1 MKKTLLATKMTAL
14 VLLLSIFLS
23 SCTYIRNFFADNGT
37 ENSGGDSGNTGNTGN
52 TENSGGTD
60 AGKDETGGT
69 EDGEQN
75 TVKDASEYIQL
86 TLTDS
91 QRYKTA
97 SPVTE
102 ERAKAAMDRVIEKLR
117 ENIDEFSAAFPNPG
131 PDPDNKFQYK
141 TQSGINWTSGMMTGM
156 YWMAYEY
163 TGDEEFKEAAMRKME
178 QYKSQAATGTG
189 LNDHDTGFK
198 YSLSCVA
205 GYKLTGD
212 KSLREAAL
220 NAAEVLLDHY
230 DWDNYFIIRSGKR
243 NPDSYNSY
251 RTMVD
256 SMMNIQLFYFAYE
269 ETGDMRYSLAAT
281 GHYRTT
287 LKYLVREDGSS
298 YHHYQ
303 FDPVTGEPVKGL
315 TWQGNSDESC
325 WSRGHAW
332 LLYGFPLAYSYT
344 GNKDALKDYGK
355 IASFYLNNLPSDN
368 IPYWDFDFGDGSDE
382 PRDTSAAAI
391 TICGFLELCEYL
403 ADGSE
408 EKAIFKN
415 AADAQM
421 NALLDNYQNTIGAD
435 GLLLGVTYA
444 LPQGLGIE
452 ECAIFGDYFYMEAL
466 MRYLNPDF
474 VRYW

>member
-1 MKKTLLATKMTAL
+1 MKKISLFTRAVAL
-14 VLLLSIFLS
+14 ILLLSVMLT
-23 SCTYIRNFFADNGT
+23 SCDLIESFF
-37 ENSGGDSGNTGNTGN
+37 
-52 TENSGGTD
+52 
-60 AGKDETGGT
+60 GKDDTPPIVTPDPPETKLFELSLNDKDRFLKET
-69 EDGEQN
+69 PLYED
-75 TVKDASEYIQL
+75 V
-86 TLTDS
+86 
-91 QRYKTA
+91 
-97 SPVTE
+97 
-102 ERAKAAMDRVIEKLR
+102 AKAAMDNIILKLR

-131 PDPDNKFQYK
+131 STDFQYT

-163 TGDEEFKEAAMRKME
+163 TGDEVFKEAAMRKMD

-212 KSLREAAL
+212 ESMRTAAL
-220 NAAEVLLDHY
+220 QAAEVLLDHY
-230 DWDNYFIIRSGKR
+230 DWDNNFIIRYGKR
-243 NPDSYNSY
+243 DPDNYNGY

-256 SMMNIQLFYFAYE
+256 TMMNIQLFFFAYE
-269 ETGDMRYSLAAT
+269 ETGDQRYYDAAV

-287 LKYLVREDGSS
+287 LTYLVREDGSS

-303 FDPVTGEPVKGL
+303 FDPVTGEPVRGL

-332 LLYGFPLAYSYT
+332 LLYGFPLSYAYT
-344 GNKDALKDYGK
+344 KNQDALADYGK
-355 IASFYLNNLPSDN
+355 IASFYLNRLPSDN
-368 IPYWDFDFGDGSDE
+368 ICYWDLDFTEGSTE
-382 PRDTSAAAI
+382 PRDTSAVAI
-391 TICGFLELCEYL
+391 TVCGFLELCEYL
-403 ADGSE
+403 PEGE
-408 EKAIFKN
+408 QKTIFKN

-421 NALLDNYQNTIGAD
+421 NALIANYANCGEAD

-466 MRYLNPDF
+466 MRYLNPNF